1 MVVDRV
7 GVRISIVYA
16 SSTCSVGL
24 PDQIVRGKSPVK
36 QKVGLL
42 GVPGTYHLYMKV
54 IICADDLYMKVIIC
68 ADDGCDECVGI
79 RKNRIIIFFVHD
91 MCELG
96 L

>member
-54 IICADDLYMKVIIC
+54 IICADD
-68 ADDGCDECVGI
+68 GCDECVGI